1 MGQIIA
7 LDSMIF
13 IYLFEADER
22 FYEKTQSIF
31 DQIESGEISAVTS
44 EMSVIEVLSPE
55 KYIKSDELR
64 GEITRFFQES
74 DGLGVLPVNREIALI
89 AASLR
94 RENKSLR
101 TPDAIQLATAAVS
114 GAGLFITNDRKLQ
127 KVKVGSMK
135 IRILGARVVEKM

>member
-31 DQIESGEISAVTS
+31 DQVESGEISAVTS

-55 KYIKSDELR
+55 KYIESDGLR

-74 DGLGVLPVNREIALI
+74 DGLSILSVNREIALI

-94 RENKSLR
+94 RENKFLR
-101 TPDAIQLATAAVS
+101 TPDAIQLATAVVA
-114 GAGLFITNDRKLQ
+114 GAALFVTNDKKLQ

-135 IRILGARVVEKM
+135 VRILGARGGEKM

>member
-31 DQIESGEISAVTS
+31 DQIESGEIRSVTS
-44 EMSVIEVLSPE
+44 EMSVIEVLSPG
-55 KYIKSDELR
+55 KYIDNDELR
-64 GEITRFFQES
+64 NEITRFFQES
-74 DGLGVLPVNREIALI
+74 DGLSVLPVNREVALI

-94 RENKSLR
+94 RENKFLR

-114 GAGLFITNDRKLQ
+114 GADLFVTNDRKLQ
-127 KVKVGSMK
+127 KVKVGTMK
-135 IRILGARVVEKM
+135 IRILAAKTVEKM